1 MVPSQ
6 WGWWRKR
13 RQKCLGVSS
22 WKRQKAFLS
31 VSIKQFPAL
40 YIKIAKS
47 KKKKGTKKGDSDALI
62 EALAAL

>member
-1 MVPSQ
+1 M
-6 WGWWRKR
+6 
-13 RQKCLGVSS
+13 GVSS

-62 EALAAL
+62 EARERGGKKGALTP